1 MFILSNMDQ
10 NAWGKVRK
18 PPSAAKGKAA
28 IGVAETTSDVRLHP
42 KAVSPLHYC
51 HYL

>member
-1 MFILSNMDQ
+1 MFILSNMDK
-10 NAWGKVRK
+10 NSLEKVRET
-18 PPSAAKGKAA
+18 SAAKGEAA
-28 IGVAETTSDVRLHP
+28 TTVVETTSDVRLHP